1 MTDTRYPLIAASNMT
16 VEERDK
22 QRNKRK
28 KFRARKKA
36 SKSSVWMLEKELK
49 RRWREK
55 KEKWDKERELEIQE
69 AELMANRRREE
80 YALTLEEKA
89 KQIRLQCED
98 VRCTDDEYISL
109 CTTLRDSDAGTLNL
123 SSCQLTS
130 CIDTSTT
137 DTLQK
142 AVHYRDLAE
151 ELKRD
156 NRKLRVEMSEKIEAV
171 RKFWRNSI
179 LEEQTRAGKMVMIAL
194 RKSKHADHQLT

>member
-1 MTDTRYPLIAASNMT
+1 
-16 VEERDK
+16 
-22 QRNKRK
+22 
-28 KFRARKKA
+28 
-36 SKSSVWMLEKELK
+36 
-49 RRWREK
+49 
-55 KEKWDKERELEIQE
+55 
-69 AELMANRRREE
+69 MANRRREE

-89 KQIRLQCED
+89 KQIRLQRED
-98 VRCTDDEYISL
+98 VRCTDDEYIFL
-109 CTTLRDSDAGTLNL
+109 CTTLGDSDAGTLNL

-179 LEEQTRAGKMVMIAL
+179 LEERTRAGKMVMIAKTCRSSTNMNTL
-194 RKSKHADHQLT
+194 MASKPSLSPHNYLCLSLFI

>member
-1 MTDTRYPLIAASNMT
+1 
-16 VEERDK
+16 
-22 QRNKRK
+22 
-28 KFRARKKA
+28 
-36 SKSSVWMLEKELK
+36 MLENELK

-55 KEKWDKERELEIQE
+55 KEKWDKERKLEIKE
-69 AELMANRRREE
+69 TELMANRRREE

-109 CTTLRDSDAGTLNL
+109 YTTLGDSDAGTLNL

-130 CIDTSTT
+130 CIDTSTS

-142 AVHYRDLAE
+142 LVLNRCLYVMVDKPQHVRDLAE

-156 NRKLRVEMSEKIEAV
+156 NRKLR
-171 RKFWRNSI
+171 
-179 LEEQTRAGKMVMIAL
+179 
-194 RKSKHADHQLT
+194 